1 MKSQTEVIR
10 RFSFLLTYWSAQ
22 QQVTPV
28 TLDPHTDE
36 ANPADSP
43 TMQRKATIKQE
54 DNYAH
59 I

>member
-28 TLDPHTDE
+28 TLDPHTAE

-43 TMQRKATIKQE
+43 TM
-54 DNYAH
+54 
-59 I
+59 